1 MPVVLLAKLV
11 AELLPPDSGLL
22 LALAGTDGRLLGQV
36 HAPAAPACPTGM
48 DGAEDRTIT
57 HLDELLDLY
66 AHEPETERFA
76 CSGGCC
82 AATVL
87 RSESDGGSVPM
98 PFSALPASARP
109 VSGLLFAS
117 CRPER
122 YSPEAAKFM
131 RLALDSLAK
140 VWQCRSAEQNL
151 LERLRFAESI
161 VRSMSSGFLILTP
174 ELRVTAAN
182 PAAAELLQTTEKKLI
197 NAKLTDLIFSEL
209 QVRRVFSTGKPLI
222 DEEVFIKLAGKTV
235 HILKTCVP
243 VFNARGEVIAA
254 LDHFR
259 EIKEVRQLVS
269 RTSGTSA
276 SFSFEDIIYSS
287 RAMGEAV
294 EMARL
299 AAGNSLSVLIHGESG
314 TGKELFAH
322 AIHQASSRHC
332 APFIVIDCASMP
344 RELVESELFGYVEG
358 AFTGARRGGRPGKF
372 ELANNG
378 TIFLDELGELPLE
391 MQSRL
396 LRVLQSRQVVRLGGV
411 EHIPVDIRIIA
422 ATNRNLHEEVRLG
435 NFRADL
441 FHRLNV
447 LVIQIPPL
455 RSNPEDIL
463 VLAEYFLDKYRSRFN
478 RPELTLSQAV
488 REELQSSAWPG
499 NARELENAV
508 ARAVQ
513 LCRDKIEPG
522 HVRLNSPAPGE
533 RPRAEALFS
542 TPDFSLD
549 DIERKAFQNAV
560 AACNG
565 NISDAAR
572 RLGVARSTVYKK
584 LRPVRSPELR

>member
-1 MPVVLLAKLV
+1 VPFA
-11 AELLPPDSGLL
+11 ASSASG
-22 LALAGTDGRLLGQV
+22 Q
-36 HAPAAPACPTGM
+36 
-48 DGAEDRTIT
+48 
-57 HLDELLDLY
+57 
-66 AHEPETERFA
+66 
-76 CSGGCC
+76 
-82 AATVL
+82 
-87 RSESDGGSVPM
+87 
-98 PFSALPASARP
+98 P
-109 VSGLLFAS
+109 VSGLLLAS

-122 YSPEAAKFM
+122 YSPETAKFM
-131 RLALDSLAK
+131 RLALDSLARI
-140 VWQCRSAEQNL
+140 WQYRSAEQKL
-151 LERLRFAESI
+151 LERVRFAENI

-182 PAAAELLQTTEKKLI
+182 PAAAELLQTTEKKLV

-222 DEEVFIKLAGKTV
+222 DEEVFIKLADKTV
-235 HILKTCVP
+235 HITKTCVP

-259 EIKEVRQLVS
+259 EIKETRQLVS
-269 RTSGTSA
+269 RISGTSA
-276 SFSFEDIIYSS
+276 SFSFEDIVYSS

-299 AAGNSLSVLIHGESG
+299 AAGNSLSVLIHGDSG

-372 ELANNG
+372 ELANGG

-391 MQSRL
+391 LQSRL
-396 LRVLQSRQVVRLGGV
+396 LRVLQNHQVVRLGGV

-455 RSNPEDIL
+455 RSSPEDIL
-463 VLAEYFLDKYRSRFN
+463 VLAEYFLDKYRARFN
-478 RPELTLSQAV
+478 RPELTLSPAV
-488 REELQSSAWPG
+488 REELQSRSWPG

-513 LCRDKIEPG
+513 LCRDKIELR
-522 HVRLNSPAPGE
+522 HIQLSSPVPGE
-533 RPRAEALFS
+533 RPRADPFLS
-542 TPDFSLD
+542 PLDFSLD
-549 DIERKAFQNAV
+549 EIERKAFQNAV

-565 NISDAAR
+565 NISGAAR

-584 LRPVRSPELR
+584 LRPIRSLELR